1 MKFNDLDIINSNL
14 NNRILTNLTKTI
26 KENKFIFSK
35 EVNKLEKKLKKLS
48 NSRYAITTGS
58 GTDSI
63 ILSLMAIKQEK
74 KKNEIIIPAF
84 SWLSVA
90 EAVLLLGYK
99 PRYADVDSI
108 TFNISVKDVQKKINK
123 KTLAI
128 ISTSLFG
135 RTCDLIELKKIC
147 KKKKIMF
154 IEDAAQNFGS
164 KIGKKNSCSIADITC
179 TSFFPTKNLGGYGDG
194 GAIFTNKKSF
204 YDKILKL
211 RNHGQTKYSESNM
224 IGLNSRIGSLQASV
238 LNEKIIEFRKK
249 IKNQVKTYKS
259 YQKFFEKNFISGFPK
274 YKSGDS
280 VSHFNILVKKRSSF
294 IKHLKKYNIDYK
306 IYYPKPLYK
315 QFNQKLESKILMHN
329 SENICKEIIS
339 LPFNDH
345 SKKRHIIVLRALQ
358 NIINKNKD
366 YFFEK
371 KK

>member
-58 GTDSI
+58 GTDSL
-63 ILSLMAIKQEK
+63 ILSLMAIKQK
-74 KKNEIIIPAF
+74 KNKNEIIIPAF

-99 PRYADVDSI
+99 PIYADVETM

-135 RTCDLIELKKIC
+135 RSCDLIKLREIC
-147 KKKKIMF
+147 KKKRIMF

-164 KIGKKNSCSIADITC
+164 KIRKKNSCAIADITC

-194 GAIFTNKKSF
+194 GAIFTNKKNL

-211 RNHGQTKYSESNM
+211 RNHGQTRYSESNM
-224 IGLNSRIGSLQASV
+224 IGLNSRIGSLQASI
-238 LNEKIIEFRKK
+238 LNEKTLEFRKK
-249 IKNQVKTYKS
+249 IKNQIKTYKS
-259 YQKFFEKNFISGFPK
+259 YQKFFEKNFITGFPK

-280 VSHFNILVKKRSSF
+280 VSHFNILVKKRPSF
-294 IKHLKKYNIDYK
+294 IKNLKKHNIDYK

-315 QFNQKLESKILMHN
+315 QFNQKFDRKILMN
-329 SENICKEIIS
+329 NCENICKKIIS

-345 SKKRHIIVLRALQ
+345 SKKRHKMVLRALQ
-358 NIINKNKD
+358 NIINKNKY

-371 KK
+371 KN